1 MTDSDNHSG
10 NQRDQWSP
18 EDWRLLMITFV
29 GGLASIVVGAAM
41 LGLAIALARIWHP
54 ANDFGTWFGLGICP
68 VLTAIGVPLFFRDR
82 KKSVGNTLGLYFC
95 GLVTLIVILIWI
107 GVGAG
112 IK

>member
-1 MTDSDNHSG
+1 MTNSDNHSEK
-10 NQRDQWSP
+10 QPAQWSP
-18 EDWRLLMITFV
+18 EDWRLLVITFV
-29 GGLASIVVGAAM
+29 GGLASIVVGAAL

-54 ANDFGTWFGLGICP
+54 ANDFFTCFALGICP

-82 KKSVGNTLGLYFC
+82 KKSLGNTLGLYFC
-95 GLVTLIVILIWI
+95 GLYTLLIILIWI